1 MYKLFAVFYAFG
13 YVTLFVFC
21 YDRLHFG
28 NKNESLG
35 PFILYCA
42 RFALSLQK
50 IGVGSAKHSSKFG
63 VQFFP
68 CTIIDFRFAMM
79 RCHGVFHLLQP
90 YPSLHERNSISWW

>member
-42 RFALSLQK
+42 RFALSLNK
-50 IGVGSAKHSSKFG
+50 IGCGSE
-63 VQFFP
+63 VQIKKRVFRFALRSP
-68 CTIIDFRFAMM
+68 CTIF
-79 RCHGVFHLLQP
+79 G
-90 YPSLHERNSISWW
+90 